1 LDANGPGRIGGDV
14 SGDEKPIGDIVN
26 RISENASLL
35 IREEIELAKAEVEEK
50 VSKLAQGAVVGGI
63 AGFFVLIGLIFLV
76 ETIAWALVDVFNWD
90 GIWPGFLVVTIGLF
104 LLAALGGFI
113 AYRAFKSGAPPTPD
127 QAIEEAKLIRE
138 AIEHPEVQ
146 AAISSSSSSAQR
158 SD

>member
-1 LDANGPGRIGGDV
+1 MDANGPGRTGT
-14 SGDEKPIGDIVN
+14 DEKPIGDIVT

-35 IREEIELAKAEVEEK
+35 IREEIELAKAEIEQK
-50 VSKLAQGAVVGGI
+50 VSRLTRGAVVGAV

-90 GIWPGFLVVTIGLF
+90 GIWPGFLVVTVGLF

-113 AYRAFKSGAPPTPD
+113 AYRSFQAGAPPTPD
-127 QAIEEAKLIRE
+127 QAIEEARLIRE

-146 AAISSSSSSAQR
+146 AVSTSQQTGGRDA
-158 SD
+158 DT